1 MPDREKV
8 IKELQELHGSQE
20 TMKLIADAIALLEE
34 QEQKWISVEDRLP
47 EIRHAVLAYSPFHKN
62 IWAVSMHDD
71 GEWYYWI
78 PSAKKYDPDWEGPIT
93 HWMPMPKIP
102 HDQKVNGMEALNQK
116 EICEQLEEVE
126 NIVENEVHPVVSPDN
141 WYVYS
146 SLHDELEQLKIL
158 LKHNN
163 VI

>member
-1 MPDREKV
+1 
-8 IKELQELHGSQE
+8 
-20 TMKLIADAIALLEE
+20 
-34 QEQKWISVEDRLP
+34 
-47 EIRHAVLAYSPFHKN
+47 
-62 IWAVSMHDD
+62 
-71 GEWYYWI
+71 
-78 PSAKKYDPDWEGPIT
+78 
-93 HWMPMPKIP
+93 
-102 HDQKVNGMEALNQK
+102 MEALNQK
-116 EICEQLEEVE
+116 EIREQLEEVE